1 MGILRTAVQAVERA
15 TSGPLSGIATPE
27 KWVEEWWTG
36 GIQNSA
42 GVRVDQETAMMYAPY
57 FAGVRVISE
66 DVGGLPLLMYE
77 RLARGKDRA
86 TQHPLYPLLHDAP
99 NPMMGALAFRENLTG
114 HCMNWGRGAAYVI
127 THPRTGVIEE
137 LWPLRPD
144 RLHVKCRRMGNGRF
158 ERWYQY
164 LDDVNGIYANL
175 APGEVLFVGGV
186 GDNGL
191 GGHSIVELAAN
202 SIGLGL
208 ATEHYGAKT
217 FDNNSAPG
225 GILTHPDTVSDEARK
240 RMRADWENLHRGI
253 NRAGLMAIM
262 EEGVTWTSVGLP
274 NDANQFLETRKLQV
288 TDMSRWLRLP
298 PHMIGDLDRATFSN
312 IESQQLDYVSM
323 ALASWL
329 TRWEQAIVTQ
339 LLLPEERARYFPEHL
354 VDALLRGDTAARYAA
369 YAIGRQWGWLSANDV
384 RERENMNAIDGG
396 DDYLVPLNMIPAGSS
411 GSGSDGGRGRAV
423 ARFARA
429 LRGRRSW
436 QARANV
442 TDAWESKI
450 ADADQE
456 VADLEA
462 EKVGALVDEH
472 LPAPKDED
480 TDGGRGR
487 RSVLAFLAALRTLYA
502 EDGPIAERMTGLWL
516 PLFTSF
522 AADVSTEAAD
532 EVGHED
538 DVDLST
544 WTRAYV
550 KSHVGYRLSSS
561 FGQLRKIADESAY
574 DQVAADIVDRFTK
587 WQDERPQEVARWE
600 GTQLSNAAARE
611 TWKDAG
617 VRSLKWVTQ
626 GSKTCP
632 YCKKLDGR
640 TTPIEDPFIGKGD
653 ELDGDAEGEKL
664 TAKRNTFHPP
674 VHVGCDCQVVPVP

>member
-36 GIQNSA
+36 GIHNSA
-42 GVRVDQETAMMYAPY
+42 GVRVDQETAMTYAPY

-77 RLARGKDRA
+77 RLARGKQRA
-86 TQHPLYPLLHDAP
+86 TDHPLYTLLHDAP
-99 NPMMGALAFRENLTG
+99 NDMMGALAFRENLTG
-114 HCMNWGRGAAYVI
+114 HCMNWGRGAAYVVY
-127 THPRTGVIEE
+127 HQRTGVIEE

-144 RLHVKCRRMGNGRF
+144 RLHVRCRRMGNGKF
-158 ERWYQY
+158 ERWFQY

-339 LLLPEERARYFPEHL
+339 LLLPEERATYFPEHL

-369 YAIGRQWGWLSANDV
+369 YAIGRQWGWLSANDI
-384 RERENMNAIDGG
+384 RERENLNAIDGG
-396 DDYLVPLNMIPAGSS
+396 DQYLVPLNMVPAAGSS
-411 GSGSDGGRGRAV
+411 DGGP
-423 ARFARA
+423 ARSIMRLARA

-436 QARANV
+436 KARANV
-442 TDAWESKI
+442 TDAWVAKI

-462 EKVGALVDEH
+462 EKVGKLVDEH
-472 LPAPKDED
+472 LPTPEDDAD

-502 EDGPIAERMTGLWL
+502 EDGPIAERMTSLWL
-516 PLFTSF
+516 PIFTGF
-522 AADVSTEAAD
+522 AGDVATEAAA

-538 DVDLST
+538 DVDLSK

-561 FGQLRKIADESAY
+561 FGQLRKIADESEA
-574 DQVAADIVDRFTK
+574 DHVAADIVARFTK

-600 GTQLSNAAARE
+600 GNQLSNAAARE
-611 TWKDAG
+611 TWKEAG

-632 YCKKLDGR
+632 YCKKLDGA
-640 TTPIEDPFIGKGD
+640 TTPIEDPFISKGD

>member
-1 MGILRTAVQAVERA
+1 MGLLRDAAAVVQYAK
-15 TSGPLSGIATPE
+15 SGPLSGVATPE
-27 KWVEEWWTG
+27 KWVVDWVTG
-36 GIQNSA
+36 GLENSA
-42 GVRVDQETAMMYAPY
+42 GIRVDQETAMMYAPY

-77 RLARGKDRA
+77 RLARGRERA
-86 TQHPLYPLLHDAP
+86 PKHPLYELLHDAP
-99 NPMMGALAFRENLTG
+99 NDMMGALAFRENLTA
-114 HCMNWGRGAAYVI
+114 HCMNWGRGAAYVV

-144 RLHVKCRRMGNGRF
+144 RLHVRARRMGNGRF

-164 LDDVNGIYANL
+164 LDDVNGIYSNL
-175 APGEVLFVGGV
+175 APGEVLFIGGV

-191 GGHSIVELAAN
+191 GGHSIIELAAN

-225 GILTHPDTVSDEARK
+225 GVLTHPDIVSDEARK

-253 NRAGLMAIM
+253 SRAGLMAIL
-262 EEGVTWTSVGLP
+262 EEGVTWQNIGLP

-312 IESQQLDYVSM
+312 IEQQQQDYVSM

-339 LLLPEERARYFPEHL
+339 LLLPEERATYFPEHL

-369 YAIGRQWGWLSANDV
+369 YAIGRQWGWLSANDI
-384 RERENMNAIDGG
+384 RERENMNAVDGG
-396 DDYLVPLNMIPAGSS
+396 DEYLVPLNMVPAGSS
-411 GSGSDGGRGRAV
+411 SDGGPARSIVRLARRMIGRQP
-423 ARFARA
+423 
-429 LRGRRSW
+429 W

-442 TDAWESKI
+442 SATWAPKI
-450 ADADQE
+450 AAADQR

-462 EKVGALVDEH
+462 EEVGKLVDAH
-472 LPAPKDED
+472 LAVDELGD
-480 TDGGRGR
+480 DGGRGR
-487 RSVLAFLAALRTLYA
+487 RTIAGFVAGLQSLYA
-502 EDGPIAERMTGLWL
+502 DDGPVGELMRSLWL
-516 PLFTSF
+516 PLFTEF
-522 AADVSTEAAD
+522 AADVAVQAAE
-532 EVGHED
+532 EVGHDDED
-538 DVDLST
+538 LDLSV
-544 WTRAYV
+544 WARAYV
-550 KSHVGYRLSSS
+550 VSQTAYRLASS
-561 FGQLRKIADESAY
+561 FGQLRKIAQDAER
-574 DQVAADIVDRFTK
+574 DQVASEIVARLTRF
-587 WQDERPQEVARWE
+587 QEERPETVAQWQ
-600 GTQLSNAAARE
+600 GNQFGNAAARE
-611 TWKDAG
+611 AWKDAG

-632 YCKKLDGR
+632 YCKKLDGA

-653 ELDGDAEGEKL
+653 AIDGDGDGDGEKL
-664 TAKRNTFHPP
+664 VAKRNTFHPP